1 MSEQQQKYKVGCAAL
16 FGFGVL
22 ALVVVNVATGLD
34 SDADSPTFWDDE
46 SSRYS
51 HQEIYS
57 GQPIPRF
64 TATDSEDLSQG
75 LSEYE
80 QQYGICFGWKLTD
93 GASDS
98 DRSSSDPESSYDRG
112 SSRGPNTPV
121 DVCDRW
127 VELRATVAYTSSIS
141 DEWSAVELDVAES
154 PDLSLATPGTP
165 DFAELGMDAETFIE
179 SPVDATGHAALS
191 LPLLLAE
198 DNADFEVKQAE
209 SSGGTPQRSL
219 PPADGGAQ
227 GVGRWIW
234 TSLLGLATA
243 VAVVFG
249 VRGMRRERTAQSGQG
264 PPPPS
269 AGNAAQPPHP
279 GGEQVQ
285 PPQQPPQNQWPG
297 QQGPPQQ
304 PPQQWGPQQQGPPQQ
319 PPQAPPQQWGQP
331 PQQPP
336 GNPQWPPH
344 PGPPGRGPQ
353 Q

>member
-1 MSEQQQKYKVGCAAL
+1 MSEQQQKYKIGCAAL

-22 ALVVVNVATGLD
+22 ALVVVNVATGVD
-34 SDADSPTFWDDE
+34 SDADSPTFWGDE

-51 HQEIYS
+51 HQDIYS

-93 GASDS
+93 GTNDSGRSTS
-98 DRSSSDPESSYDRG
+98 DRESSYDRG

-127 VELRATVAYTSSIS
+127 VELRVTVAYTSSIS
-141 DEWSAVELDVAES
+141 DDWSAVGLDVAES
-154 PDLSLATPGTP
+154 PDLSLTTPGTS
-165 DFAELGMDAETFIE
+165 DFAELGMDAETFIA

-198 DNADFEVKQAE
+198 DNEDFEAKQAE
-209 SSGGTPQRSL
+209 SSEGTSPQQTL

-234 TSLLGLATA
+234 MSLLGVATA
-243 VAVVFG
+243 VAVVLGIRG
-249 VRGMRRERTAQSGQG
+249 VRRERAAQSGQD
-264 PPPPS
+264 PPPPP
-269 AGNAAQPPHP
+269 ADNAAP
-279 GGEQVQ
+279 
-285 PPQQPPQNQWPG
+285 PPQNQWPG
-297 QQGPPQQ
+297 QQQGPPQPPPQQWGPPPQGPPQQ
-304 PPQQWGPQQQGPPQQ
+304 PPQQWGPPPQG
-319 PPQAPPQQWGQP
+319 PPQQWGQP

-336 GNPQWPPH
+336 DNPQWPPES
-344 PGPPGRGPQ
+344 GPPGRGPQ

>member
-22 ALVVVNVATGLD
+22 AMIVVNVATGLD
-34 SDADSPTFWDDE
+34 SDDESPLFWDDE

-51 HQEIYS
+51 RQDTYT

-64 TATDSEDLSQG
+64 TPTDSEDLSQG

-93 GASDS
+93 GSNDS
-98 DRSSSDPESSYDRG
+98 ERSTSDPESSYDRG
-112 SSRGPNTPV
+112 SSRGPNTPA
-121 DVCDRW
+121 DICDEW
-127 VELRATVAYTSSIS
+127 VELRVTVAYTSSVS
-141 DEWSAVELDVAES
+141 DRWSGVGLDVAES
-154 PDLSLATPGTP
+154 PGLSLTTPGTS

-198 DNADFEVKQAE
+198 NNEDFETKQAE
-209 SSGGTPQRSL
+209 SSEGTPPQQSL

-227 GVGRWIW
+227 GVGTWIW
-234 TSLLGLATA
+234 MGLLGLVTA
-243 VAVVFG
+243 LAVGFG
-249 VRGMRRERTAQSGQG
+249 IRGVRRERAAQSGQN
-264 PPPPS
+264 PPPPP
-269 AGNAAQPPHP
+269 ADNAAQPPQP

-285 PPQQPPQNQWPG
+285 RPQQPPQNQWPG
-297 QQGPPQQ
+297 QQ
-304 PPQQWGPQQQGPPQQ
+304 PPQQWGPPPQGPPQQ

-336 GNPQWPPH
+336 DNPQWH
-344 PGPPGRGPQ
+344 PESGPPGRGPQ
-353 Q
+353 QR